1 MAARPAVPT
10 ETGLIADAQAVYA
23 FAASRYP
30 PERIVP
36 WGESLGS
43 GVAVALWRRRKRSAG

>member
-1 MAARPAVPT
+1 MAARPAVRPRP
-10 ETGLIADAQAVYA
+10 GLIADAQAVYA

-43 GVAVALWRRRKRSAG
+43 GVAVALASTRRSAG